1 MCWAIIPTSKKHL
14 TMLLKLGL
22 SDKWASSQYIHLKF
36 EFKKMSRESIWL
48 AGKQLK
54 KYIISTG
61 EEIVQKQPLYKV
73 RNT

>member
-1 MCWAIIPTSKKHL
+1 
-14 TMLLKLGL
+14 
-22 SDKWASSQYIHLKF
+22 
-36 EFKKMSRESIWL
+36 MSRESIWL